1 MTLSNEG
8 LALMDLADG
17 PVFFLLGGPDLRIT
31 LFRVLL
37 VITHILS
44 QRRRGRREEQ
54 KNGFNSAFS
63 AVRKSPVEP
72 YLSHLWV
79 ITRCA
84 ELDAR

>member
-1 MTLSNEG
+1 LTLSNEG

-54 KNGFNSAFS
+54 KNSFNFAFS
-63 AVRKSPVEP
+63 AS
-72 YLSHLWV
+72 L
-79 ITRCA
+79 RC
-84 ELDAR
+84 EKARSNRISRICG